1 MILHYLILIG
11 TKPKITVQQ
20 NIGMNIYMSDTLQ
33 ELGLAIGEGDIEKA
47 KNIARSIKANENQ
60 TIITLITQSMQKIG
74 EQEINGTITYFE

>member
-47 KNIARSIKANENQ
+47 KNIARSIKANEIQ